1 MKKAKRFIIIKSGL
15 TDENGKDYLLF
26 FPKNSN
32 TQKTINRLYKQ
43 YLRSFCQDNYIRLK
57 VVYNE

>member
-1 MKKAKRFIIIKSGL
+1 MKQAKRFIIITSGL

-32 TQKTINRLYKQ
+32 TRKMINRRYKK
-43 YLRSFCQDNYIRLK
+43 YLRYFCQDNYLRLK
-57 VVYNE
+57 VFYK

>member
-32 TQKTINRLYKQ
+32 TRKMLNRLYKQ
-43 YLRSFCQDNYIRLK
+43 YLRYFCQDKNVRLK
-57 VVYNE
+57 VVYK